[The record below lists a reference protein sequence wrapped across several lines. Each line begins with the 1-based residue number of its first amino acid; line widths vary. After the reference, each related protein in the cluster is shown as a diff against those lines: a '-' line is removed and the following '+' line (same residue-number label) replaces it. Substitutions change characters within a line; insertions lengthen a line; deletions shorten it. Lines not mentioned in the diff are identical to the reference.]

1 MKKHLIIASILC
13 LTAFGP
19 ALAAEQAAAHKNSP
33 ELEKMKALA
42 GTWTGT
48 VDMGQGSH
56 EMTVEYHVLS
66 GGSVVEE
73 RILKGTPH
81 EMVTMYYDQQGK
93 LALTHYCMLG
103 NRPGMVMKSADAKT
117 IHFDFDATCG
127 VDGKTEMHMHSLA
140 ITFDGPDSI
149 TQDWKLFEDGK
160 AKDDHPFTLKRVK
173 TS

>member
-1 MKKHLIIASILC
+1 MKKYLIILAVLY
-13 LTAFGP
+13 LTA
-19 ALAAEQAAAHKNSP
+19 LSRLVAAEPGSAHKTSP
-33 ELEKMKALA
+33 ELDRMKALA
-42 GTWTGT
+42 GTWKGT
-48 VDMGQGSH
+48 ADMGQGAQ
-56 EMTVEYHVLS
+56 EIVVEYRVLS

-73 RILKGTPH
+73 RIFKGTPH

-117 IHFDFDATCG
+117 IHFDFDTTCG

-140 ITFDGPDSI
+140 ITFDSPDSI
-149 TQDWKLFEDGK
+149 TQNWKLFEDGK

-173 TS
+173 T